1 MPDYA
6 RVIAIIETSEDPD
19 QLRQFMENAKRME
32 APNVYEAAFRRL
44 VEILPNEAPEPI
56 AQDFWRSIHALE
68 QRLREERGKTVRLTR
83 TRQKLDRVGAMKT
96 LADLALSATPSE
108 GFEMLIQRDMSD
120 LTAEAVI
127 LRHEAE
133 FEAEVVTAA
142 RERLETAEA
151 ANENEAEA

>member
-1 MPDYA
+1 MPDYPK
-6 RVIAIIETSEDPD
+6 VIAIIETSEDAD

-32 APNVYEAAFRRL
+32 APAVYEAAFRRL
-44 VEILPNEAPEPI
+44 VEILPNEADEPI

-83 TRQKLDRVGAMKT
+83 TRQKLDRAGAVKT
-96 LADLALSATPSE
+96 LSDLALSATPSE
-108 GFEMLIQRDMSD
+108 GFEMLIERDMAD

-142 RERLETAEA
+142 RERLELAQVSDESEA
-151 ANENEAEA
+151 